1 MKRLT
6 LLIITLFISFATA
19 QSVTI
24 EHKYGSTTI
33 ESLPQRIVTVGAVEQ
48 DALLALGIVP
58 LGVTEW
64 FGTGLHENG
73 IWPWARARLDELGGE
88 LPMVVGNTS
97 TGIDVERVLALE
109 PDLILGLY
117 SALSAEQYA
126 QLSKIA
132 PTIAQPLAYGD
143 WGVPWQ
149 ELTRIIGQAVGK
161 SAEAEAVI
169 TKVEARFAAVQ
180 QAHPEFVGATAVVA
194 TPYQGIWVYG
204 EDDLRGQ
211 LLADL
216 GFRLPEGL
224 SAFTEGSFGGNI
236 SMERVDLLDVDAIIW
251 LDANPDQEPL
261 ASPLYRNLRVHR
273 EGREVFLES
282 YTDSLGAA
290 TSFVTSL
297 SIPYLLDGL
306 VPMLAAA
313 IDGDPATLVR
323 AASGR

>member
-1 MKRLT
+1 MKRST
-6 LLIITLFISFATA
+6 LLIATLFISFATA

-24 EHKYGSTTI
+24 EHRYGSTKVEGT
-33 ESLPQRIVTVGAVEQ
+33 PQRIVVVGAVEQ

-58 LGVTEW
+58 VGVTEW

-73 IWPWARARLDELGGE
+73 IWPWARSRLDELGGE
-88 LPMVVGNTS
+88 LPVVVGDTS

-117 SALSAEQYA
+117 SALSAEQYQ
-126 QLSKIA
+126 QLSQIA
-132 PTIAQPLAYGD
+132 PTIAQPLPYSD

-149 ELTRIIGQAVGK
+149 ELTRTLGQALGK
-161 SAEAEAVI
+161 AEEAEAVI
-169 TKVEARFAAVQ
+169 AEVEARFQAVQ

-194 TPYQGIWVYG
+194 TPYQGLWVYG

-211 LLADL
+211 LLTDL
-216 GFRLPEGL
+216 GFRLPEDL
-224 SAFTEGSFGGNI
+224 STFTEGSFGGNI
-236 SMERVDLLDVDAIIW
+236 SMERVDLLDVDVIIW
-251 LDANPDQEPL
+251 LDADPDQEPL

-273 EGREVFLES
+273 EGREVFLAS
-282 YTDSLGAA
+282 YTDPLGAA
-290 TSFVTSL
+290 TSFVTPL

-313 IDGDPATLVR
+313 IDGDPATSVGALSSR
-323 AASGR
+323 